1 MRVGV
6 GGSRA
11 PPGYLR
17 PVCSEVCACGLVF
30 LREGRGWDCV
40 ECLGIIISPLLLWNI
55 PSDPLNLTNVI
66 TKKSKISGTQ
76 RVDEEAILTN

>member
-1 MRVGV
+1 MCVRVGV

-30 LREGRGWDCV
+30 FKGGAWVGLRRMSRHH
-40 ECLGIIISPLLLWNI
+40 IKPTAPLEHPIRPIELDKCYHKEKQN
-55 PSDPLNLTNVI
+55 
-66 TKKSKISGTQ
+66 
-76 RVDEEAILTN
+76 